1 SWDVKHI
8 SLAQLADVMLV
19 APATANV
26 MAKLANGIADDMLTT
41 TLLAT
46 KATILLAPA
55 MNTGMWTA
63 QATQHNLQVL
73 LARGVQMVGPESGML
88 ACGDTGTG
96 RMSEAEQV
104 VCATLQL
111 LYPNRDMQGLKVL
124 VTAGPTV
131 ERIDPVRYLTN
142 DSSGKMGYA
151 LAIAAKERGAS
162 VTLLSGPVSLEPPQG
177 ITVVPITSTQNLYD
191 EMLLRC
197 KEQQVIIQA
206 AAPADYRVEQM
217 ANQKIKKQAGE
228 PLLLRLVENPDIAK
242 AVGAQKRAGQL
253 LVGFAAETENV
264 LANAQK
270 KLLSKGLD
278 MIVANDVTMEGAG
291 FGSDTNV
298 VTLISANYVKPLE
311 KASKREIAEQ
321 IWNHVVEM
329 RNLTKA

>member
-1 SWDVKHI
+1 
-8 SLAQLADVMLV
+8 L
-19 APATANV
+19 
-26 MAKLANGIADDMLTT
+26 KLLD
-41 TLLAT
+41 
-46 KATILLAPA
+46 
-55 MNTGMWTA
+55 
-63 QATQHNLQVL
+63 
-73 LARGVQMVGPESGML
+73 
-88 ACGDTGTG
+88 
-96 RMSEAEQV
+96 
-104 VCATLQL
+104 
-111 LYPNRDMQGLKVL
+111 PNCDMQGLKVL

-151 LAIAAKERGAS
+151 LAVAAKERGAT

-191 EMLLRC
+191 EMMLRC
-197 KEQQVIIQA
+197 QEQQVIIQA
-206 AAPADYRVEQM
+206 AAPADYRVEQI
-217 ANQKIKKQAGE
+217 ADQKIKKQAGE
-228 PLLLRLVENPDIAK
+228 PLLLQLVENPDIAK
-242 AVGAQKRAGQL
+242 AVGAQKQAGQL

-298 VTLISANYVKPLE
+298 VTLITANYVKPLE